1 LAIGD
6 DDRYSGFQLLA
17 SKIHGFYQSKLTF
30 ANGQQRIGLPSLAS
44 INRTVLNRLLDPKQG
59 IPYAMRAV
67 IRTQLGLPA
76 ESNLPSESAISTNA
90 PSNVSTGTNTATVPG
105 K

>member
-1 LAIGD
+1 LVIGE
-6 DDRYSGFQLLA
+6 DDRYAGFKLLA
-17 SKIHGFYQSKLTF
+17 SKIYEHYQTATSYQ
-30 ANGQQRIGLPSLAS
+30 GGPQRVGLPPFAD

-59 IPYAMRAV
+59 MPFAMRAV

-76 ESNLPSESAISTNA
+76 ESNPPPASVISTNA
-90 PSNVSTGTNTATVPG
+90 LPNTSTGTNAAIAPG